1 MAPKD
6 VHAIV
11 VKRKRLTLATDV
23 GIAIMLLAAVL
34 QFFNPTVSTALW
46 LGGGALAAV
55 GLLLLRK
62 SIGGADLPR
71 AELDEYETQR
81 HIEARDEGLSWSIF
95 SSTALFVLAGFLALA
110 TRLGFEPSSLDVALF
125 FAKLLFCQM
134 LWIPF
139 VVARSLAGKINRDA
153 LIAAE

>member
-6 VHAIV
+6 AHAIV
-11 VKRKRLTLATDV
+11 VKRKRLTLAPDV

-55 GLLLLRK
+55 GILLLRK
-62 SIGGADLPR
+62 SIGGADMPR

-95 SSTALFVLAGFLALA
+95 SSTAMFVLTGFLALA
-110 TRLGFEPSSLDVALF
+110 TRFGFEPSSLDVALF